1 MSSSSEQIIEHVV
14 LFKVKA
20 GTDPFRVNAMVDGL
34 NALISLDSVLH
45 LAAGL
50 VLRTRSS
57 SSPATFTIMLHG
69 RYRTKDDLAAYT
81 QHPDHMRV
89 VKELGSPIC
98 EDIMA
103 VDWVTDR
110 VPVGAV
116 ALPPGSA
123 ISVSLLKLKEGS
135 GDEAKGEALSAVAEG
150 IRDGLGRIEH
160 ATWGENFSPSRSK
173 GFSIASLA
181 VFKGMEEMEAAV
193 AAAAGPRQ
201 EKVGKYVEGMIS
213 VDYAVPHLQPASL
226 SL

>member
-1 MSSSSEQIIEHVV
+1 MSSSPEQIIEHVV
-14 LFKVKA
+14 LFKVKD
-20 GTDPFRVNAMVDGL
+20 GTDPSRVNAMVDGL

-57 SSPATFTIMLHG
+57 SSPSTFTIMLHG
-69 RYRTKDDLAAYT
+69 RYRTKDDLAAYAHH
-81 QHPDHMRV
+81 QDHMRV

-116 ALPPGSA
+116 ALLPGSP
-123 ISVSLLKLKEGS
+123 IRVSLLKLKEGS
-135 GDEAKGEALSAVAEG
+135 GEEAKGEVLSAVAEG
-150 IRDGLGRIEH
+150 IRDGLGGMEH

-181 VFKGMEEMEAAV
+181 VFKGIEEME

-201 EKVGKYVEGMIS
+201 EKVEKYVDGMIT
-213 VDYAVPHLQPASL
+213 VDYAVPHPQPAGL